1 MLNQKNNQN
10 LKGFS
15 LFEIIITLGI
25 LMSLSLIVFPIASQ
39 KSQES
44 KLKNYASQIA
54 TDIYYQQQRAKLK
67 NIYTGINL
75 ENNRYTIFDGETLNS
90 AIEKDTK
97 TLPVNIYLYDI
108 SLSSPND
115 ILFSEGNFKP
125 NSYGHFKL
133 TDGFFNI
140 QVSINQEGLVEYE
153 SI

>member
-1 MLNQKNNQN
+1 
-10 LKGFS
+10 
-15 LFEIIITLGI
+15 
-25 LMSLSLIVFPIASQ
+25 MSLSLIVFPIASQ

-97 TLPVNIYLYDI
+97 TLPVNIYLYGRRFTSSHK
-108 SLSSPND
+108 SL
-115 ILFSEGNFKP
+115 FTTFFKT
-125 NSYGHFKL
+125 YTIVTL
-133 TDGFFNI
+133 YI
-140 QVSINQEGLVEYE
+140 EERVL
-153 SI
+153 